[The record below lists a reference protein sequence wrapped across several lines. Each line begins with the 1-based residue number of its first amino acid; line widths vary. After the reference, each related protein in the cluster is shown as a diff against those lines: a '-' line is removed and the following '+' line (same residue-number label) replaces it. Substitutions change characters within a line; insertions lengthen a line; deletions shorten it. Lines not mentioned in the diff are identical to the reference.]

1 MDKEVSEMLEKES
14 ISVVQDQ
21 EKRFLSKLFL
31 VQKNNE
37 GQHPVINLKQLN
49 KHIPYELFKMEGF
62 HYVKFLLQQRDY
74 ICKLDLIQ
82 GILKTCSKFFC

>member
-14 ISVVQDQ
+14 MSVVQDQ

-49 KHIPYELFKMEGF
+49 KHIP
-62 HYVKFLLQQRDY
+62 
-74 ICKLDLIQ
+74 
-82 GILKTCSKFFC
+82 